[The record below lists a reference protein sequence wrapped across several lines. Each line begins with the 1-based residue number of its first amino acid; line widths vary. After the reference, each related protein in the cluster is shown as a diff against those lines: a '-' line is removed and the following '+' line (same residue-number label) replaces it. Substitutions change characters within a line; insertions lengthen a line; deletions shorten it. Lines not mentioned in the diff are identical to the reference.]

1 MAVSGVSGTGAS
13 TSAANTA
20 GKSLADN
27 FDTFLTLL
35 TKQLQNQDPLS
46 PMDSNQFTQQLV
58 QYSGVEQS
66 IATNK
71 NLEQMLSYFRGQQA
85 TDAVGYIGKEIT
97 AEGPEAYLGEAGELN
112 WKFAFDGAPKTA
124 TVQVVNS
131 AGTVVHQTTL
141 ENPTG
146 MQSVDWDG
154 NLGNGSRALS
164 DIYTL
169 KITGLDAD
177 GQSVT
182 SSIYTTGVVDG
193 VETVDGIVSVTING
207 VSIPADAVRAVRTP
221 TTTSAS

>member
-1 MAVSGVSGTGAS
+1 MAVSGVSNTGTS

-20 GKSLADN
+20 GKTLADN

-66 IATNK
+66 IQTNK
-71 NLEQMLSYFRGQQA
+71 NLEQMLSFFRGQQA
-85 TDAVGYIGKEIT
+85 SDAVGYIGKEVT
-97 AEGPEAYLGEAGELN
+97 AEGPEAYLGSTGNLN
-112 WKFAFDGAPKTA
+112 WKFEFDGAPKTA

-141 ENPTG
+141 TSPTG

-154 NLGNGSRALS
+154 KLASGSRAPN

-169 KITGLDAD
+169 KVTGLDAD

-182 SSIYTTGVVDG
+182 SSIYTTGIVDG
-193 VETVDGIVSVTING
+193 VETADGETFVTIKG
-207 VSIPADAVRAVRTP
+207 VSIPADAIRAVRTAS
-221 TTTSAS
+221 TTSAS